1 VLNAPVRPS
10 IRLFPTLLLAL
21 LGGLV
26 LLVGPGV
33 GAASA
38 HAELLGTTPG
48 AGSVLSRAPTAVVL
62 TFDEP
67 VQPQGATIVVTAP
80 DGSRVAAG
88 AAVLA
93 GNKVRSSIP
102 SRPAAG
108 TYTVAYRVVSDDGHP
123 VEGQFS
129 FAARAPATQRAA
141 GASAVVPLAA
151 IDDQGSWLAANAA
164 IIALG
169 VAAAA
174 VGLGLLVRERRQRG

>member
-1 VLNAPVRPS
+1 MLHAHVRPA
-10 IRLFPTLLLAL
+10 ILIAL

-48 AGSVLSRAPTAVVL
+48 DGSVLSQAPTAVVL

-80 DGSRVAAG
+80 GGSRVAAG

-93 GNKVRSSIP
+93 GNTVRSSVR
-102 SRPAAG
+102 SLPAAG

-123 VEGQFS
+123 VEGLFS
-129 FAARAPATQRAA
+129 FAARAPATQRAVA
-141 GASAVVPLAA
+141 ADSAVVPLAA
-151 IDDQGSWLAANAA
+151 VDDQGSWLAGHEGL
-164 IIALG
+164 IALG
-169 VAAAA
+169 GAVLA
-174 VGLGLLVRERRQRG
+174 VGLALLVRERRQRG

>member
-1 VLNAPVRPS
+1 MLHAPVRPA
-10 IRLFPTLLLAL
+10 IRPLPALLLAL

-33 GAASA
+33 GVASA

-48 AGSVLSRAPTAVVL
+48 DGSVLSQTPTAVVL

-80 DGSRVAAG
+80 GGSRVAAG

-93 GNKVRSSIP
+93 GNTVRSSIH
-102 SRPAAG
+102 SLPAAG
-108 TYTVAYRVVSDDGHP
+108 TYSVAYRVVSDDGHP

-129 FAARAPATQRAA
+129 FAARAPATQHAAA
-141 GASAVVPLAA
+141 GSAVVPLAA
-151 IDDQGSWLAANAA
+151 VDDQGSWLAGHAG

-169 VAAAA
+169 AA
-174 VGLGLLVRERRQRG
+174 VLVGLALLMRERRQRG

>member
-1 VLNAPVRPS
+1 MLHAHVRPA
-10 IRLFPTLLLAL
+10 ILVAL

-26 LLVGPGV
+26 LLLGPGV
-33 GAASA
+33 GVASA

-48 AGSVLSRAPTAVVL
+48 DGSVLSQAPTAVVL

-67 VQPQGATIVVTAP
+67 VQPQGGATIVVTAP

-93 GNKVRSSIP
+93 GNMVRSNIHSL
-102 SRPAAG
+102 PAAG

-129 FAARAPATQRAA
+129 FAARAPATQRPAA
-141 GASAVVPLAA
+141 ADSAVVPLAA
-151 IDDQGSWLAANAA
+151 VDDQGSWLAGHQGF
-164 IIALG
+164 IALG
-169 VAAAA
+169 AAVLA
-174 VGLGLLVRERRQRG
+174 VGLALLVRERRQRG